1 MKTTKICNSRRLH
14 HFRERFKHLTI
25 KKTTFNK
32 QNKPSREKT
41 PCSLLQQTPPPF
53 SSKAPPVSTIF
64 KRILGRYKSL
74 WSFRTVR
81 PLKKFS
87 Y

>member
-41 PCSLLQQTPPPF
+41 PCSLLQQTPPP
-53 SSKAPPVSTIF
+53 
-64 KRILGRYKSL
+64 L
-74 WSFRTVR
+74 
-81 PLKKFS
+81 
-87 Y
+87 